1 MTANITSAVIGILLL
16 ALLAM
21 LAWGGLRGPSNPAAT
36 ADQTQPAAILSEQ
49 LSDGLIE
56 AQVYVLGNLSYR
68 IDIQFSPET
77 TSTILTG
84 VPPDVVLAMATMHM
98 DGFDPPLELVGAGMW
113 RTQGKLPMAG
123 DWILNVGSGDDFA
136 EVTFNVE

>member
-1 MTANITSAVIGILLL
+1 MIAKITSAVIGIPLL
-16 ALLAM
+16 ALLAL
-21 LAWGGLRGPSNPAAT
+21 LAWSGLRGPNNPAAT
-36 ADQTQPAAILSEQ
+36 ADQTQPAATLSEQ

-56 AQVYVLGNLSYR
+56 AQVYVLGDLSYL

-77 TSTILTG
+77 TSTILT
-84 VPPDVVLAMATMHM
+84 VTPPDVVMAMVTMHM

-123 DWILNVGSGDDFA
+123 DWILNVGYGDDFA
-136 EVTFNVE
+136 EVTFKVE